1 MIAVGIVASF
11 LIGSIPFGFIV
22 AKLWAGVDIREH
34 GSGNIGFANV
44 AREVGFRPG
53 LVVLVLDIAKG
64 FLPVLAAYAIWG
76 RDVAVFAALAAIAG
90 HVVTPFLRW
99 RGGKGVAT
107 ALGAFAALD
116 PPAAAVAVVV
126 WIAVAAIWRYVAVA
140 SMSLAWTLFVV
151 ITVEWVFGRAHVNP
165 LMMAAALVVAI
176 GIVITHRTN
185 IRRLGAGIENKISLK
200 RGGGDA

>member
-76 RDVAVFAALAAIAG
+76 RDVAV

-116 PPAAAVAVVV
+116 PPAAAVALVV
-126 WIAVAAIWRYVAVA
+126 WIAAAAIWRYVAVA